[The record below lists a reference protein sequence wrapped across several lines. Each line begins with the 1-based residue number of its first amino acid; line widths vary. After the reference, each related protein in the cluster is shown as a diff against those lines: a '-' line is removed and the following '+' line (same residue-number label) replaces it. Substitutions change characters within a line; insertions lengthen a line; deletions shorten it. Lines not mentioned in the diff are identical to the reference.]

1 MNKNLEG
8 LNKFAREHKC
18 THRRTGKHFS
28 YGRNS
33 GCSIYCKDC
42 GAPISKLE
50 ISKKKQQ
57 ERKER
62 KY

>member
-1 MNKNLEG
+1 MNKSLDG
-8 LNKFAREHKC
+8 LSKWAKESKC

-28 YGRNS
+28 HGRKS
-33 GCSIYCKDC
+33 GAEIYCKDC
-42 GAPISKLE
+42 GAHISKLE